1 MHFYCGSKNSPT
13 GNFLEEAACVPLFPV
28 RKMMEEELMM
38 QHHDTKVPCILPD
51 EEELFVPTI
60 YRNDPNPN
68 AYAASPYEQF
78 FSSELVLGMDHQM
91 RFTYPNGEIVV
102 SIKCPIEY
110 YDFLTLNWTVWV
122 PEKCTPGYH
131 LFHKCSDMELLSRA
145 LPNLT
150 IGKTTERKGSTLLT
164 ELLVSPSSPVRVMY
178 NTRLHVLRLSFFHS
192 RAEENRNIYSRV
204 LTGLYIHGY

>member
-1 MHFYCGSKNSPT
+1 
-13 GNFLEEAACVPLFPV
+13 
-28 RKMMEEELMM
+28 MM

-78 FSSELVLGMDHQM
+78 FSSELVLEMDHQM
-91 RFTYPNGEIVV
+91 QFTYPNGEIVV

-178 NTRLHVLRLSFFHS
+178 NTRLRVLRLSFFHQPVNCEAGWIPPRRVEKLKPSS
-192 RAEENRNIYSRV
+192 RPQYWRDSADFPQRDTYQHVWHPINEGIKVESWK
-204 LTGLYIHGY
+204 